1 MLKIEENNL
10 KLLDKRGQKIV
21 ARQMLKDIYIRN
33 GVFYIFNIEKLMQNK
48 SIYLKNIYPS
58 ITNYKTANIDNLD
71 DLNLAKKLMK

>member
-1 MLKIEENNL
+1 
-10 KLLDKRGQKIV
+10 
-21 ARQMLKDIYIRN
+21 
-33 GVFYIFNIEKLMQNK
+33 MQNK